1 MSFLIRNTIKFRRK
15 SVNFQPYPFERLKE
29 LITPISPKKDVLSL
43 TIGEPQFE
51 TPHFI
56 QNELKDYVSELRFY
70 PKSSGE
76 EYLKKAQI
84 EFVKNR
90 FNITL
95 DPLEIIPTFGTR
107 EVLFNF
113 PQFFLFD
120 KSNPIIAHPNPF
132 YQIYEG
138 ASIATRSKTIYMNLQ
153 KSNQFKPTL
162 TDEEKKQVDLVI
174 LNSPNNPTGA
184 TLSLDELKEWVQ
196 WALEYDFVLLNDEC
210 YSEIYQFSPPAGILE
225 ASYAVGNKSF
235 KNILALNSI
244 SKRSSAPGLRSGFIS
259 GDANIL
265 KEYQKY
271 RTYIGCAIP
280 NPLQRAA
287 AKAWQDTCVCEGIRQ
302 KYARNLEIAQEIFSD
317 IHIEPY
323 TFYMWLE
330 VGDDIDF
337 TQKLYEKEGILVLPG
352 SFLGR
357 NTIGKGYVRIA
368 LVYEEAITIR
378 SLKTLKEFLSQYVKK
393 GF

>member
-1 MSFLIRNTIKFRRK
+1 M
-15 SVNFQPYPFERLKE
+15 NFQPYPFEKLKE
-29 LITPISPKKDVLSL
+29 LIAPITPKKNTLSL
-43 TIGEPQFE
+43 TIGEPQFQ
-51 TPHFI
+51 TPIFI
-56 QNELKDYVSELRFY
+56 QNELKDYAEELRFY

-76 EYLKKAQI
+76 EYLKKAQMD
-84 EFVKNR
+84 FVKNR
-90 FNITL
+90 FDITL

-113 PQFFLFD
+113 PQFLLFE
-120 KSNPIIAHPNPF
+120 KPNPIIAHPNPF

-138 ASIATRSKTIYMNLQ
+138 ASIACRAKSIYMDLK
-153 KSNQFKPTL
+153 KSNHFKPTL

-174 LNSPNNPTGA
+174 LNSPNNPTGV
-184 TLSLDELKEWVQ
+184 TLSLDELKQWVQ

-210 YSEIYQFSPPAGILE
+210 YSEIYQSSPPAGILE

-244 SKRSSAPGLRSGFIS
+244 SKRSSSPGLRSGFIS
-259 GDANIL
+259 GDRNIL

-287 AKAWQDTCVCEGIRQ
+287 AKAWKDTRICENIRQ
-302 KYARNLEIAQEIFSD
+302 KYAKNLQIAQEIFSD

-330 VGDDIDF
+330 VGNDIDF
-337 TQKLYEKEGILVLPG
+337 TKKLYKEEGILVLPG

-357 NTIGKGYVRIA
+357 NGLGKEYVRIA
-368 LVYEEAITIR
+368 LVYEEKITIK
-378 SLKTLKEFLSQYVKK
+378 SLKTLKEFLSQYAKK
-393 GF
+393 GLDV

>member
-1 MSFLIRNTIKFRRK
+1 M
-15 SVNFQPYPFERLKE
+15 NFQPYPFEKLKE
-29 LITPISPKKDVLSL
+29 LITPIRPKKDVLSL

-84 EFVKNR
+84 DFVKNR
-90 FNITL
+90 FDITL
-95 DPLEIIPTFGTR
+95 DLLEIIPTFGTR

-113 PQFFLFD
+113 PQFLLFD
-120 KSNPIIAHPNPF
+120 KSNPVIAHPNPF

-138 ASIATRSKTIYMNLQ
+138 ASIATRAKTIYMDLQ
-153 KSNQFKPTL
+153 KSNHFKPTL

-184 TLSLDELKEWVQ
+184 TLSLDELKQWVQ

-210 YSEIYQFSPPAGILE
+210 YSEIYQSSPPAGILE
-225 ASYAVGNKSF
+225 ASYAIGNKGF

-259 GDANIL
+259 GDRNIL

-287 AKAWQDTCVCEGIRQ
+287 AKAWQDRNICEDIRQ
-302 KYARNLEIAQEIFSD
+302 KYARNLEIAQEIFSN

-337 TQKLYEKEGILVLPG
+337 TQKLYEQEGILVLPG

-368 LVYEEAITIR
+368 LVYEEEITIK
-378 SLKTLKEFLSQYVKK
+378 SLKILKDFLSQYAKK